1 MWTTGA
7 EAESDEGYESIFNLE
22 VFSDRVLRI
31 EVVGGSAAAAGGSP
45 ADRKRRR
52 EEEEGDDGED
62 IDSCTVMG
70 TPILRVNTVY
80 VSSEILAAKSS
91 FFFKLFS
98 NGMKESGQREVTVR
112 IADAGNS
119 RLQYT
124 LLRLLM
130 TDDSSLPLVNLTGVA
145 PVVSYGI
152 VSVILMPPRFHFLLG
167 TEENAFIE
175 LLRFMYSGKLTPTTD
190 PALLVDILMAAD
202 KFDVVSCMKLC
213 RQRLKDLPMTPEF
226 AVLCLDLPSSISV
239 AAILTE
245 GAKRCLSERFRDFL
259 STEFQ
264 DELMRIP
271 LAGIEAILSRN
282 DLRVASEVDV
292 YDFVLRWAFSQYQNT
307 EERHQI
313 LSSRLLPLVP
323 LVRFVSNA
331 TIVDQPH
338 CVINVS
344 LNREKCHQLFLLR
357 SPLCSH
363 PFRCAG
369 HGLCLSAH
377 CNNKMSNFCFGLEIA
392 MLEDKGPVR
401 ATMVYT
407 FEVKTRL
414 SNGFVTMYKGAFA
427 SDSKKAVGCKDLFGV
442 PWLEFVADESPF
454 FIDDMLHLR
463 VDVKIKSLLY

>member
-112 IADAGNS
+112 IADA
-119 RLQYT
+119 
-124 LLRLLM
+124 
-130 TDDSSLPLVNLTGVA
+130 
-145 PVVSYGI
+145 
-152 VSVILMPPRFHFLLG
+152 
-167 TEENAFIE
+167 EENAFIE